1 MGLVKIQTN
10 EQMIQREYREI
21 VTIADVLHDCKADFS
36 MPCGGN
42 HTCGKCKVMATG
54 CLSPMNSE
62 EKKRLLPEEIDA
74 HIRLACFAKI
84 EGDAT
89 VTLLSG
95 KAENILTAGRMES
108 FTLDPICRETAYL
121 TQKTDGTI
129 DRRESQR

>member
-62 EKKRLLPEEIDA
+62 EKKTIA
-74 HIRLACFAKI
+74 
-84 EGDAT
+84 
-89 VTLLSG
+89 
-95 KAENILTAGRMES
+95 AGRNRCTHPACLLCKNRRGCNCHPP
-108 FTLDPICRETAYL
+108 FRKGRKHL
-121 TQKTDGTI
+121 
-129 DRRESQR
+129 DRRQNGIFHP